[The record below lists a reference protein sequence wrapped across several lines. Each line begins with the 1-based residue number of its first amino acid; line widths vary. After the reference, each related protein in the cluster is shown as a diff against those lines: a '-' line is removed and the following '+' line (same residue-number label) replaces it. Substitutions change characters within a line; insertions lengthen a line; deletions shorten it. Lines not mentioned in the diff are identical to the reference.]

1 MEERKT
7 YDDENQDDMNDID
20 VQDDKN
26 EQVGRDVEDDKD
38 DMKNKKD
45 NKEAVHNSFL
55 QLKNEFS
62 FVKLYK
68 YFGWLKIATEHPPVR

>member
-38 DMKNKKD
+38 AMKKKMIR
-45 NKEAVHNSFL
+45 
-55 QLKNEFS
+55 
-62 FVKLYK
+62 KLCTLA
-68 YFGWLKIATEHPPVR
+68 FFN